1 MNVYTQLLSDFRNRL
16 TADAY
21 LAPIPILNEGE
32 GRPLAV
38 ATRARAA
45 GIVTLTFTAP
55 HKIKSGALIRA
66 EEFSDETFNAEKPEV
81 TVVNP
86 TTLTYANAGGDVAAT
101 AEAVGIITPLLIPIE
116 EAIERGLAEGGLLR
130 GKTSKS
136 GLAISLSLIGRTP
149 GDNNVPGA
157 RFVKIRATL
166 FGNALQNAVG
176 LKKPMLDVLAAIDD
190 SISLWNRGDGLV
202 TPEFAGGGRS
212 NLGDEVAMF
221 SDYTVFHLFT

>member
-1 MNVYTQLLSDFRNRL
+1 M
-16 TADAY
+16 
-21 LAPIPILNEGE
+21 
-32 GRPLAV
+32 
-38 ATRARAA
+38 
-45 GIVTLTFTAP
+45 
-55 HKIKSGALIRA
+55 
-66 EEFSDETFNAEKPEV
+66 
-81 TVVNP
+81 
-86 TTLTYANAGGDVAAT
+86 
-101 AEAVGIITPLLIPIE
+101 
-116 EAIERGLAEGGLLR
+116 IERGLAEGGLLR

-190 SISLWNRGDGLV
+190 SISLWNRGEGLV